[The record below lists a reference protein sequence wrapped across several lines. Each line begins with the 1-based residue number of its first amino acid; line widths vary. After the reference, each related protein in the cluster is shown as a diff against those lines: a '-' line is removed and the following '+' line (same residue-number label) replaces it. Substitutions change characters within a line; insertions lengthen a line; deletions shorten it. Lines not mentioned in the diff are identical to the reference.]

1 MINKIKLN
9 KENAFIIIL
18 AGILCMVIVWPEPND
33 SAKQTDSE
41 QFAGSTMINDRN
53 DFNTTEQT
61 LVVYIENQEKR
72 LTDILSQME
81 GVGDVQVMIR
91 ASASKEYVV
100 EKDVTLSNNSILET
114 DSEGGTRQSNET
126 NRSELSIYT
135 KDSSGKDIP
144 WVIKEMEPEIEG
156 VLVAAVGGDQEQVA
170 QEITQAVQV
179 LFDIPVH
186 KIKVVK
192 MKGK

>member
-61 LVVYIENQEKR
+61 LIVYIENQEKR

>member
-114 DSEGGTRQSNET
+114 DSEG
-126 NRSELSIYT
+126 
-135 KDSSGKDIP
+135 
-144 WVIKEMEPEIEG
+144 
-156 VLVAAVGGDQEQVA
+156 
-170 QEITQAVQV
+170 
-179 LFDIPVH
+179 
-186 KIKVVK
+186 
-192 MKGK
+192 

>member
-1 MINKIKLN
+1 MRNKIKLN

-18 AGILCMVIVWPEPND
+18 AGILCMVIVWPESNN
-33 SAKQTDSE
+33 STKQIDSE
-41 QFAGSTMINDRN
+41 QFDGNSMTSNRNDR
-53 DFNTTEQT
+53 DITENT
-61 LVVYIENQEKR
+61 LNVYIENQEKR

-81 GVGDVQVMIR
+81 GVGEVQVMIR

>member
-18 AGILCMVIVWPEPND
+18 VGILCMVIVWPEPND

-53 DFNTTEQT
+53 DFNITEQT
-61 LVVYIENQEKR
+61 LIVYIENQEKR

>member
-1 MINKIKLN
+1 MKNKIKLN

-18 AGILCMVIVWPEPND
+18 AGILCLVVVWPESKKSTD
-33 SAKQTDSE
+33 QIDSE
-41 QFAGSTMINDRN
+41 QFSGNSMIN
-53 DFNTTEQT
+53 NTNAIAGTENV
-61 LVVYIENQEKR
+61 LNFYIENQEKR
-72 LTDILSQME
+72 LTDILRQME

-100 EKDVTLSNNSILET
+100 EKDVTLSTNSIMET